1 MMARTVI
8 RRQQQSRAGELMTSK
23 TTSSFDDRIGRNLV
37 EAGFITPDQLESARD
52 TGEQTGVG
60 LIETLVLDG
69 LVSRDTLVTMLSFQ
83 LKIPVVDLKTVHVD
97 PDAVAVVPEEFARTQ
112 SVLPIGFEPDGSLR
126 TATTTP
132 NDFQL
137 ASQIAT
143 LTGRQAK
150 FVLALGGGL
159 DELIARTY
167 ASLPAIRA
175 EAQSTLDLE
184 GENGAGAISIR
195 PDARGILGQDV
206 SQLPAIQ
213 AVEMVTLQAIKRGAS
228 DVHFVAT
235 SDSSRILFRLDG
247 VLQEVAEIPIG
258 LHDSMLAR
266 VKVLADM
273 DITETRRPQDGSFNL
288 RFNEKTVDFRVS
300 SIGIT
305 WGEMMVVRILDRS
318 EGILKMEQ
326 LGLEPD
332 TMATWRQLLGLPFG
346 MLLVSGPTGSG
357 KTTTLYSSVTELI
370 PNRGNILTIEDPIE
384 YRVEDLHQIEV
395 NRQAGIDFPT
405 GLKAIMRLDP
415 DVILVGE
422 IRDVETAKTAVD
434 AALTGQLV
442 LASIHS
448 NDAASAFVRL
458 IDIGIEPYLAAT
470 AVVGVAAQRLVRKIC
485 THCKFDKEI
494 DPTERHAYLSETGED
509 LTTFVNGKGCNFC
522 GFTGFL
528 GRTGVFEILPVS
540 EATRKLVASGAS
552 GHAIRQQAVS
562 EGLSPL
568 RRTGMTKV
576 KAGVTTVNEVLSR
589 VFFFE

>member
-1 MMARTVI
+1 
-8 RRQQQSRAGELMTSK
+8 MTSK
-23 TTSSFDDRIGRNLV
+23 VATSFDERMGQNLV
-37 EAGFITPDQLESARD
+37 DAGFITVDQLAAAKE
-52 TGEQTGVG
+52 TGRQNGVG
-60 LIETLVLDG
+60 LLEALVLRG
-69 LVSRDTLVTMLSFQ
+69 LVPRDTLIAMLSFQ
-83 LKIPVVDLKTVHVD
+83 LRIPVVDLKTVHVD
-97 PDAVAVVPEEFARTQ
+97 PDAVTLVPEEFARTN

-126 TATTTP
+126 TATTSP

-137 ASQIAT
+137 ASQMAS

-150 FVLALGGGL
+150 FVVALSGSL
-159 DELIARTY
+159 DQLIETTY
-167 ASLPAIRA
+167 ASLPARRTDSLITWDSPGRTA
-175 EAQSTLDLE
+175 VTTTPQRTVTD
-184 GENGAGAISIR
+184 
-195 PDARGILGQDV
+195 GILGQDV

-213 AVEMVTLQAIKRGAS
+213 AVEMVTLQAIKRKAS

-235 SDSSRILFRLDG
+235 SDSSKILFRLDG
-247 VLQEVAEIPIG
+247 VLQEVAAIPLS
-258 LHDSMLAR
+258 LHESMLAR
-266 VKVLADM
+266 IKVLADM
-273 DITETRRPQDGSFNL
+273 DISETRRPQDGSFNL
-288 RFNEKTVDFRVS
+288 QFGEKAVDFRVS

-318 EGILKMEQ
+318 EGILKMDH
-326 LGLEPD
+326 LGLD
-332 TMATWRQLLGLPFG
+332 TDTISIWQQLLGLPFG

-357 KTTTLYSSVTELI
+357 KTTTLYSSVNELI
-370 PNRGNILTIEDPIE
+370 SDRGNILTIEDPIE

-395 NRQAGIDFPT
+395 NRRAGIDFPT

-470 AVVGVAAQRLVRKIC
+470 AIVGVAAQRLVRKVC
-485 THCKFDKEI
+485 THCKVPTDI
-494 DPTERHAYLSETGED
+494 DVAEQHAYASEMGTD
-509 LTTFVNGKGCNFC
+509 HSMTFVRGRGCNFC
-522 GFTGFL
+522 GSTGFL
-528 GRTGVFEILPVS
+528 GRTGVFEVLPVS
-540 EATRKLVASGAS
+540 ETTRKLVASGS
-552 GHAIRQQAVS
+552 TGHDIRQQAIS
-562 EGLSPL
+562 EGMVPL
-568 RRTGMTKV
+568 RRAGMTKV

>member
-1 MMARTVI
+1 MMARAVNHLQP
-8 RRQQQSRAGELMTSK
+8 RSRAGELMTSK

-97 PDAVAVVPEEFARTQ
+97 PDAVAVVPEEFARSQ

-167 ASLPAIRA
+167 ATLPAMRA
-175 EAQSTLDLE
+175 EAPSTLDLE
-184 GENGAGAISIR
+184 GEAGAISMR

-370 PNRGNILTIEDPIE
+370 HNRGNILTIEDPIE

-494 DPTERHAYLSETGED
+494 DPTERQAYLSETGED
-509 LTTFVNGKGCNFC
+509 LTTFVSGKGCNFC

-540 EATRKLVASGAS
+540 EATRKFVASGAS
-552 GHAIRQQAVS
+552 GHEIRRQAMS
-562 EGLSPL
+562 EGVSPL

>member
-1 MMARTVI
+1 
-8 RRQQQSRAGELMTSK
+8 MTSSA
-23 TTSSFDDRIGRNLV
+23 TPSLDDRIGQNLV
-37 EAGFITPDQLESARD
+37 EAGFITLEQLEAAKDSGEE
-52 TGEQTGVG
+52 TGTG
-60 LIETLVLDG
+60 LIEALVVDG
-69 LVSRDTLVTMLSFQ
+69 LVSRDILVAMLSSQ
-83 LKIPVVDLKTVHVD
+83 LRIPVVDLKTVHVD
-97 PDAVAVVPEEFARTQ
+97 LEAVATLPEEFARAEG
-112 SVLPIGFEPDGSLR
+112 VLPIGFEPDGSLR

-132 NDFQL
+132 NNFQL

-143 LTGRQAK
+143 LTGRQTK
-150 FVLALGGGL
+150 FVLAPGGGL

-167 ASLPAIRA
+167 SSLPARRVDTPSAGVLDA
-175 EAQSTLDLE
+175 EGIGSLSQP
-184 GENGAGAISIR
+184 

-206 SQLPAIQ
+206 SQLPAVH
-213 AVEMVTLQAIKRGAS
+213 AVEMVTLQAIKRAAS

-235 SDSSRILFRLDG
+235 SDSSKILFRLDG
-247 VLQEVAEIPIG
+247 VLQEVAEIPLT

-266 VKVLADM
+266 IKVLADM

-288 RFNEKTVDFRVS
+288 QINEKTVDFRVS

-370 PNRGNILTIEDPIE
+370 PDRGNILTIEDPIE

-405 GLKAIMRLDP
+405 GLKSIMRLDP

-470 AVVGVAAQRLVRKIC
+470 AVVGVAAQRLVRMVC
-485 THCKFDKEI
+485 AHCKMESEVELA
-494 DPTERHAYLSETGED
+494 EREAYFSETGED
-509 LTTFVNGKGCNFC
+509 VATFASGRGCNFC

-528 GRTGVFEILPVS
+528 GRTGVFEVLAVS

-552 GHAIRQQAVS
+552 GHDIRQQAMS